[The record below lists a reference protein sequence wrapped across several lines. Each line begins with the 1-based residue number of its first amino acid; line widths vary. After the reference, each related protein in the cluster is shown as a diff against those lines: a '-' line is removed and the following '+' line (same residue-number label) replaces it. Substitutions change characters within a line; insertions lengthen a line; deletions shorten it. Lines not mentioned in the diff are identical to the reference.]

1 MIDLSTAFQIA
12 NLSIIPFWFLL
23 IVAPRWQ
30 GTNILVHSMLYP
42 LAIGVIYSAFA
53 LGGSFFEPNAP
64 EGGGFGSLE
73 ELMVLFSSPAAL
85 FAGWIHY
92 LVFDLFV
99 GAWEARDAQKRGV
112 SHFILVPCLIAT
124 CLLGPLGLLLYLVA
138 RLIIGKG
145 GWRLD
150 PEEQSPE

>member
-12 NLSIIPFWFLL
+12 NLSIIPFWLLL

-30 GTNILVHSMLYP
+30 GTNVLVHSMLYP
-42 LAIGVIYSAFA
+42 LAIGVVYSVFA
-53 LGGSFFEPNAP
+53 LGGSFFAPNAP

-73 ELMVLFSSPAAL
+73 ELAILFSSPPAL

-112 SHFILVPCLIAT
+112 PHLLLIPCLILT
-124 CLLGPLGLLLYLVA
+124 CLLGPMGLLVYLVM
-138 RLIIGKG
+138 RLILRKG

-150 PEEQSPE
+150 PEE